1 MPESRIEYQLFKPPR
16 FEEQKMKR
24 TMALATL
31 LAAATAVAAEPPF
44 KGDAAKAQATVNQVC
59 AACHAADGNSQIA
72 ANPKLAGQIPEYLY
86 KQLTNFKAAAGKKAE
101 RENPVMAGMVANLS
115 PEDMRNLA
123 AHFAGQTAKAGA
135 AKSKDLVALGQK
147 IYRGGIAGKGVP
159 ACASCH
165 GPNAAGMPAQYPR
178 LSGQHAEYV
187 EAQLKA
193 FRSGERANDV
203 NGSMRGVA
211 GKLSDREI
219 QAAADYIAG
228 LR

>member
-1 MPESRIEYQLFKPPR
+1 
-16 FEEQKMKR
+16 MKR
-24 TMALATL
+24 IMALVAMLTA
-31 LAAATAVAAEPPF
+31 AAATAAEPPF
-44 KGDAAKAQATVNQVC
+44 KGDAAKAQGMVNQVC

-72 ANPKLAGQIPEYLY
+72 INPKLAGQIPEYLY
-86 KQLTNFKAAAGKKAE
+86 RQLANFKAAPGKKAE
-101 RENPVMAGMVANLS
+101 RDNPVMAGMVASLS

-123 AHFAGQTAKAGA
+123 AYYAGQAAKPGA

-147 IYRGGIAGKGVP
+147 IYRGGIASKGVA

-178 LSGQHAEYV
+178 LSGQHAEYIEV
-187 EAQLKA
+187 QLKA
-193 FRSGERANDV
+193 FRSGERANDP

>member
-1 MPESRIEYQLFKPPR
+1 
-16 FEEQKMKR
+16 MKR
-24 TMALATL
+24 ILALAVTL
-31 LAAATAVAAEPPF
+31 GAVAAAGAEPPF
-44 KGDAAKAQATVNQVC
+44 KGDAAKAQAMVNQVC

-72 ANPKLAGQIPEYLY
+72 VNPKLAGQIPEYLY
-86 KQLTNFKAAAGKKAE
+86 KQLTNFKAATGKKAE
-101 RENPVMAGMVANLS
+101 RENPVMAGMVAGLS
-115 PEDMRNLA
+115 PEDMRNLSA
-123 AHFAGQTAKAGA
+123 YYAGQAAKPGA

-147 IYRGGIAGKGVP
+147 IYRGGIASKGVA

-178 LSGQHAEYV
+178 LSGQHAEYL

-193 FRSGERANDV
+193 FRSGERANDP

-211 GKLSDREI
+211 DKLSDREI

>member
-1 MPESRIEYQLFKPPR
+1 
-16 FEEQKMKR
+16 MKR
-24 TMALATL
+24 IMALAAL
-31 LAAATAVAAEPPF
+31 LAAVAEVAAEPPF
-44 KGDAAKAQATVNQVC
+44 KGDAAKAQAMVNQVC

-72 ANPKLAGQIPEYLY
+72 VNPKLAGQIPEYLH

-101 RENPVMAGMVANLS
+101 RENPVMAGMVASLS
-115 PEDMRNLA
+115 PEDMRNVA
-123 AHFAGQTAKAGA
+123 AYFAGQAAKPGL

-147 IYRGGIAGKGVP
+147 IYRGGIASKGVA

-187 EAQLKA
+187 EVQLKA
-193 FRSGERANDV
+193 FRSGERANDP
-203 NGSMRGVA
+203 GSMMRSVA
-211 GKLSDREI
+211 EKLSDREI
-219 QAAADYIAG
+219 QGVSDYIAG

>member
-1 MPESRIEYQLFKPPR
+1 
-16 FEEQKMKR
+16 MKR
-24 TMALATL
+24 IVA
-31 LAAATAVAAEPPF
+31 LAAALAAVAALAAEPPF
-44 KGDAAKAQATVNQVC
+44 KGDAAKAQALVNQVC

-72 ANPKLAGQIPEYLY
+72 VNPKLAGQIPEYLH

-101 RENPVMAGMVANLS
+101 RENPVMAGMVTSLS

-123 AHFAGQTAKAGA
+123 TYFAGQAAKPGT

-147 IYRGGIAGKGVP
+147 IYRGGVASKGVA
-159 ACASCH
+159 ACAACH
-165 GPNAAGMPAQYPR
+165 GPSGAGMPAQYPR

-193 FRSGERANDV
+193 FRSGERANDP
-203 NGSMRGVA
+203 GSMMRAVA
-211 GKLSDREI
+211 EKLSDREI
-219 QAAADYIAG
+219 QGVSDYIAG

>member
-1 MPESRIEYQLFKPPR
+1 
-16 FEEQKMKR
+16 MKSI
-24 TMALATL
+24 MALAAA
-31 LAAATAVAAEPPF
+31 LAAVAAVAAEPPF
-44 KGDAAKAQATVNQVC
+44 KGDAAKAQTTVNQVC

-72 ANPKLAGQIPEYLY
+72 VNPKLAGQIPEYLY
-86 KQLTNFKAAAGKKAE
+86 KQLANFKPAAGKKAE

-123 AHFAGQTAKAGA
+123 AYFAGQAAKPGV

-147 IYRGGIAGKGVP
+147 IYRGGIASKGVA

-178 LSGQHAEYV
+178 LSGQYAEYI
-187 EAQLKA
+187 ETQLKV
-193 FRSGERANDV
+193 FRSGERANDP
-203 NGSMRGVA
+203 NGSMRDLA

-219 QAAADYIAG
+219 QGVADYIAG

>member
-1 MPESRIEYQLFKPPR
+1 MRCIK
-16 FEEQKMKR
+16 
-24 TMALATL
+24 A
-31 LAAATAVAAEPPF
+31 LAAALAAVAAAAAVAAEPPF
-44 KGDAAKAQATVNQVC
+44 KGDAAKAQAMVNQVC

-72 ANPKLAGQIPEYLY
+72 VNPKLAGQIPEYLY

-101 RENPVMAGMVANLS
+101 RENPVMVAMAASLS

-123 AHFAGQTAKAGA
+123 VYFAGQAAEPGA
-135 AKSKDLVALGQK
+135 ANSKDLVALGQK
-147 IYRGGIAGKGVP
+147 IYRGGIAGKGVA

-178 LSGQHAEYV
+178 LSGQHAEYIEV
-187 EAQLKA
+187 QLKA
-193 FRSGERANDV
+193 FRSGERANDP
-203 NGSMRGVA
+203 NGSMRSVA
-211 GKLSDREI
+211 GKLSDHEI